1 MTEKPLHG
9 NLAKKESVLLLKLL
23 KKNYFIATY
32 LKMWPF
38 VKPIWFVSLISV
50 LIGVPIGALDATIA
64 LFLKPYTDLVIV
76 SNNAQAPW
84 YLPFLIV
91 GFTIVQGLLI
101 YASAYLSAYAGG
113 RLTNSV
119 REALYDKL
127 IQLDSA
133 YYDKQNSGVILVRF
147 SGDAGTASAGL
158 LGNAKNLVTRVCST
172 LALLCVL
179 IYTSWKLALIAV
191 VILGITV
198 APLTMVR
205 RLLKKIVERT
215 IVISQQLNV
224 NYNETY
230 AGNKTIRAYNLQ
242 ENQRQSFIKHVEEGF
257 QLGLKSVRRTA
268 WISPFMHFSV
278 SVGVSLTIAYG
289 SWLIVHNEMTA
300 GDFVAF
306 LAALLMMYT
315 PIKSLGS
322 TITHMQGSFLAIERI
337 FEIFAIEP
345 AIKEKEDCKELVEF
359 KDKICFNNVD
369 FEYKENIPVLRKLN
383 LTIEK
388 NQAIALVG
396 NSGGGK
402 STIISLLP
410 RFYDVV
416 GGSISIDG
424 TDIRDFSIKSLR
436 DQISIVFQDNFL
448 FNGTIRENILF
459 GRKDSTEEELAYA
472 VKSAYLED
480 FIAELPDGLETEI
493 GERGTLLSGG
503 QKQRVAIARAFLRN
517 APILILDEATS
528 ALDNK
533 SEAIVQQAIENL
545 MENKT
550 VIIIAHRLSTI
561 KNADKIAF
569 IQEGEMIEFGTHEE
583 LMQIPDGFY
592 KNLYQLQFKTQEEA
606 VSDTAS
612 EIDPDAVLTG
622 EAKEKVLA

>member
-1 MTEKPLHG
+1 M
-9 NLAKKESVLLLKLL
+9 LKLI
-23 KKNYFIATY
+23 KKNHFVVNYMR
-32 LKMWPF
+32 MWPF
-38 VKPIWFVSLISV
+38 VKPFWFVALLSL
-50 LIGVPIGALDATIA
+50 LIGIPIGSLDATIA

-91 GFTIVQGLLI
+91 GFTIVQGILI
-101 YASAYLSAYAGG
+101 YISSYLSAYAGG

-119 REALYDKL
+119 QIALYNKL
-127 IQLDSA
+127 VQLDTS

-147 SGDAGTASAGL
+147 AGDAGTASNGL
-158 LGNAKNLVTRVCST
+158 LGNLKSLVTKVCST

-179 IYTSWKLALIAV
+179 LYTSWKLAIIAV
-191 VILGITV
+191 IVLGVTI
-198 APLTMVR
+198 APLTFVR
-205 RLLKKIVERT
+205 KLLKKIIERS
-215 IVISQQLNV
+215 IVLGQKINM

-242 ENQRQSFIKHVEEGF
+242 EEQKKSFVKHVNEGF
-257 QLGLKSVRRTA
+257 SLGLKSTRRTA
-268 WISPFMHFSV
+268 WISPFMHFTV
-278 SVGVSLTIAYG
+278 SIGVSITIAYG
-289 SWLIVHNEMTA
+289 SWLIVQNEMTA

-315 PIKSLGS
+315 PIKALGG
-322 TITHMQGSFLAIERI
+322 TIVNIQTGFLAIERI
-337 FEIFAIEP
+337 HEILQMEP
-345 AIKEKEDCKELVEF
+345 SITEKENCQTLTA
-359 KDKICFNNVD
+359 FNDEIAFNHVN
-369 FEYKENIPVLRKLN
+369 FEYNKNMPVLKDLC
-383 LTIEK
+383 LTIKK
-388 NQAIALVG
+388 NQSVALVG

-402 STIISLLP
+402 STIVSLLP
-410 RFYDVV
+410 RFYDVKE
-416 GGSISIDG
+416 GSITIDG
-424 TDIRDFSIKSLR
+424 IDIRDLSLQSLR

-459 GRKDSTEEELAYA
+459 GKQEATDEQVAMA

-480 FIAELPDGLETEI
+480 FIAELPKGLDTEI
-493 GERGTLLSGG
+493 GERGALLSGG

-569 IQEGEMIEFGTHEE
+569 IQEGELIEFGTHEE

-592 KNLYQLQFKTQEEA
+592 KNLYQLQFKTQEE
-606 VSDTAS
+606 
-612 EIDPDAVLTG
+612 EQ
-622 EAKEKVLA
+622 KEEENSVAAEYA